1 MRNGKGAMMR
11 KRLVRTVHR
20 QSAKLAL
27 VGIMLGTSLSA
38 AATNSRKVMV
48 LSISEAGHQQ
58 EGLRAEVGQLVQRA
72 GGLLTDS
79 SSLPTA
85 RRSCEEPTCLSALAK
100 ENDVELIV
108 AARIERRPRHERMV
122 DMWIYDASSGRDQSV
137 SDLCDARDLK
147 DCLSAMAGKLL
158 GPLLDPSAQPAVKPV
173 APAAPKPAPAAVVSM
188 RPIAPT
194 GIPTWRT
201 GLGISLGLLTI
212 GALATAIGAH
222 AKNGQE
228 EIRSIDGVDKRGTLQ
243 TMPLYGAGYAVA
255 GAAALSAGLTFFWPS
270 TPSQEVRK

>member
-72 GGLLTDS
+72 GGLLTDP
-79 SSLPTA
+79 SSLTA
-85 RRSCEEPTCLSALAK
+85 AQRKCEEPTCLSELAK
-100 ENDVELIV
+100 DRADLIL
-108 AARIERRPRHERMV
+108 AARIERRPHHERMV
-122 DMWIYDASSGRDQSV
+122 DMWIYDASSGRDQSH
-137 SDLCDARDLK
+137 SDLCDARELK

-158 GPLLDPSAQPAVKPV
+158 GPLLDPSAQPAVKAV
-173 APAAPKPAPAAVVSM
+173 APAQLKPYPVEKPRA
-188 RPIAPT
+188 RPESSS

-212 GALATAIGAH
+212 GALTTAIWAH
-222 AKNGQE
+222 AVNGQE
-228 EIRSIDGVDKRGTLQ
+228 SNRSIDGVDKRGTLQ

>member
-72 GGLLTDS
+72 GGLLTDP
-79 SSLPTA
+79 SSLTA
-85 RRSCEEPTCLSALAK
+85 AQRKCEEPTCLSELAK
-100 ENDVELIV
+100 DRADLIL
-108 AARIERRPRHERMV
+108 AARIERRPHHERMV
-122 DMWIYDASSGRDQSV
+122 DMWIYDASSGRDQSH
-137 SDLCDARDLK
+137 SDLCDARELK

-158 GPLLDPSAQPAVKPV
+158 GPLLDPSAQPAVKAM

-212 GALATAIGAH
+212 GALTTAIWAH
-222 AKNGQE
+222 AVNGQE
-228 EIRSIDGVDKRGTLQ
+228 SNRSIDGVDKRGTLQ

>member
-1 MRNGKGAMMR
+1 MR

-58 EGLRAEVGQLVQRA
+58 EALRTEIGQLVQRA
-72 GGLLTDS
+72 GGLLTDP
-79 SSLPTA
+79 SSLTA
-85 RRSCEEPTCLSALAK
+85 AQRKCEEPTCLSELAK
-100 ENDVELIV
+100 DRADLIL
-108 AARIERRPRHERMV
+108 AARIEQRPRHERMV

-212 GALATAIGAH
+212 GALATAIWAT
-222 AKNGQE
+222 AVNGQE
-228 EIRSIDGVDKRGTLQ
+228 SPGVDFDGVSKPAKRQ
-243 TMPLYGAGYAVA
+243 TMPLFVTGYTVA